1 MFKELFENINI
12 QIGDVYE
19 LNNSFV
25 VIIIKDISFK
35 LEVDE
40 I

>member
-25 VIIIKDISFK
+25 VKIIKDISFK